1 MMMIMMTKMMVL
13 VKMMMLIVMGAG
25 HHDTSQDDAGDY
37 DGCHDNTTL
46 VSSSFCS
53 SRMRFLAE
61 SIVVLVYN
69 ENRSPIPSQA
79 GLRRLHTPEPRNETA
94 AHIRIA
100 LILEVANVI
109 GQPA

>member
-1 MMMIMMTKMMVL
+1 
-13 VKMMMLIVMGAG
+13 MGAG

-37 DGCHDNTTL
+37 DGCHDDTTL
-46 VSSSFCS
+46 ISSSFV
-53 SRMRFLAE
+53 RIRFLAE

>member
-1 MMMIMMTKMMVL
+1 MTPLRMMLVVMMVVMMILRFLSELL
-13 VKMMMLIVMGAG
+13 VNKSASLI
-25 HHDTSQDDAGDY
+25 S
-37 DGCHDNTTL
+37 L
-46 VSSSFCS
+46 SFCS
-53 SRMRFLAE
+53 SRIRFLAE

>member
-1 MMMIMMTKMMVL
+1 MVMVVVMLMLRFLSELL
-13 VKMMMLIVMGAG
+13 VNKSASLISLSV
-25 HHDTSQDDAGDY
+25 
-37 DGCHDNTTL
+37 
-46 VSSSFCS
+46 CS
-53 SRMRFLAE
+53 SRIHFLDE

>member
-1 MMMIMMTKMMVL
+1 MTPLRMILVIMMV
-13 VKMMMLIVMGAG
+13 VMMMLRFLSELLVNKS
-25 HHDTSQDDAGDY
+25 TS
-37 DGCHDNTTL
+37 L
-46 VSSSFCS
+46 ISLSFCS
-53 SRMRFLAE
+53 SRIRFLAE

-94 AHIRIA
+94 AHIRKA

>member
-1 MMMIMMTKMMVL
+1 MTPLRMMLVAMMVVMMILRFLSELL
-13 VKMMMLIVMGAG
+13 VNKSASLISLSG
-25 HHDTSQDDAGDY
+25 
-37 DGCHDNTTL
+37 
-46 VSSSFCS
+46 CS
-53 SRMRFLAE
+53 SMIHFLDE

-69 ENRSPIPSQA
+69 ENRSPTLSQA